1 MKTLKESILSQDYD
15 GFVVPTNF
23 NGADKLMKIFNGL
36 NWEHANIHPNNM
48 AVSYDGTVTAPCQTL
63 RKATNVIKRI
73 YDVLKWIDGHNKANE
88 QSCFAEVSY
97 GTLKRFQS
105 PVIRVFKKTA
115 NTNDPSLWKG
125 HRIDIFDMRNS
136 GDLGMGIIENIT
148 FQNQQAG
155 ESLAVPPEV
164 FDFLKIW
171 IDINQ

>member
-48 AVSYDGTVTAPCQTL
+48 DVRYSGTVTAPCQTL

-73 YDVLKWIDGHNKANE
+73 YDVLKWIDSHNE
-88 QSCFAEVSY
+88 PDEHSCFAEISY

-105 PVIRVFKKTA
+105 PVLRVFKRTA
-115 NTNDPSLWKG
+115 NTSDPFRWKG
-125 HRIDIFDMRNS
+125 RRIDIFDMRNS
-136 GDLGMGIIENIT
+136 GDLGMGVVENIEFKNWQT
-148 FQNQQAG
+148 G
-155 ESLAVPPEV
+155 ELLAIPSEV